1 MRITVH
7 LDAFDHAAPAT
18 YAILWLD
25 KSARRWSR
33 EGHAGIDFPSWGT
46 LLFDHGRTS
55 VMTQDGMR
63 SLCMLDGLDLS
74 EPEGPFEGESGIVS
88 CVQDQIGSCVDS
100 GLDSQLDSQLD
111 SRLDSRVDSPTGPR
125 IDGHLDS
132 PAHGQ
137 WHVQWVDPND
147 PVAESSVFA
156 DDEI

>member
-25 KSARRWSR
+25 KAARRWSR

-46 LLFDHGRTS
+46 LLLDRGRTG
-55 VMTQDGMR
+55 VMTQDGMQ

-74 EPEGPFEGESGIVS
+74 EPEGPFEGESGTVS
-88 CVQDQIGSCVDS
+88 CMGDGVEAPAN
-100 GLDSQLDSQLD
+100 
-111 SRLDSRVDSPTGPR
+111 SPE
-125 IDGHLDS
+125 
-132 PAHGQ
+132 HGQ

>member
-25 KSARRWSR
+25 KAARRWSR
-33 EGHAGIDFPSWGT
+33 EGHAGIDFPAWGT
-46 LLFDHGRTS
+46 LVLDHGRTS
-55 VMTQDGMR
+55 VMTQDGMQ

-74 EPEGPFEGESGIVS
+74 EADGPFEGETGIVS
-88 CVQDQIGSCVDS
+88 CIPDGMSCLSDGVDGIGP
-100 GLDSQLDSQLD
+100 
-111 SRLDSRVDSPTGPR
+111 RVDSPE
-125 IDGHLDS
+125 
-132 PAHGQ
+132 HGQ

-156 DDEI
+156 DDET

>member
-46 LLFDHGRTS
+46 LVYEHGKTD
-55 VMTQDGMR
+55 VMAQDGIHP
-63 SLCMLDGLDLS
+63 LCVLDGLDLS
-74 EPEGPFEGESGIVS
+74 ESVGPFEGETGAVS
-88 CVQDQIGSCVDS
+88 CEP
-100 GLDSQLDSQLD
+100 
-111 SRLDSRVDSPTGPR
+111 SRVDA
-125 IDGHLDS
+125 

-137 WHVQWVDPND
+137 WHVQWVDPDD

-156 DDEI
+156 DDEM